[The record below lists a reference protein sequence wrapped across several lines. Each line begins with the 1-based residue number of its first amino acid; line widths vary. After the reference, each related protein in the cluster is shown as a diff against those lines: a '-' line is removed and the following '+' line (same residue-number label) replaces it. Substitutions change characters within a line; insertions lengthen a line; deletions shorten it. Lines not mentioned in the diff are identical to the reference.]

1 MALDSNMTQQGQS
14 VGPAAT
20 QTAVM
25 PPTNQLAMTSSAP
38 LPYTTS
44 GTSQAMASLDQVTGA
59 NSPYLANAHRRGL
72 EVAAT
77 RGGINSS
84 IAAGSSER
92 AALEAAMPLVQQ
104 GLAID
109 QQRQDVV
116 YQDWLSQQNFG
127 RALFGQQ
134 FTSSLSMLNQIH
146 QYALEDP
153 ELYTPEVVSG
163 FSNFFQQN
171 MNDTMQRYFGAARPS
186 V

>member
-1 MALDSNMTQQGQS
+1 MALDFYAAQQGQQ
-14 VGPAAT
+14 VGQP
-20 QTAVM
+20 M
-25 PPTNQLAMTSSAP
+25 PTRP
-38 LPYTTS
+38 S
-44 GTSQAMASLDQVTGA
+44 GTTQVMSSLEQVTGA

-84 IAAGSSER
+84 IAAGSAER

-109 QQRQDVV
+109 QQAQQVQYDN
-116 YQDWLSQQNFG
+116 WLSQQNFG

-134 FTSSLSMLNQIH
+134 FSSSLGMLNQLQ

-153 ELYTPEVVSG
+153 ELYTPEVISG
-163 FSNFFQQN
+163 YSNFFQQN
-171 MNDTMQRYFGAARPS
+171 MNDILQRYFGAPRPS

>member
-1 MALDSNMTQQGQS
+1 MALDFNMMQQGQR
-14 VGPAAT
+14 VGPAVT
-20 QTAVM
+20 QPAVM
-25 PPTNQLAMTSSAP
+25 PPTNQLAMATSAA
-38 LPYTTS
+38 LPRTTS
-44 GTSQAMASLDQVTGA
+44 GTSQAMSSLEQVMGA
-59 NSPYLANAHRRGL
+59 NSPYLANARRRGL

-109 QQRQDVV
+109 QQAQQVQYDN
-116 YQDWLSQQNFG
+116 WLSQQNFG

-134 FTSSLSMLNQIH
+134 FTNSLGMLNQLQ

-153 ELYTPEVVSG
+153 ELYTPEVISG
-163 FSNFFQQN
+163 YSNFFQQN
-171 MNDTMQRYFGAARPS
+171 MNDTMQRYFGAARP
-186 V
+186 

>member
-1 MALDSNMTQQGQS
+1 MALDFNMTQQGH
-14 VGPAAT
+14 
-20 QTAVM
+20 
-25 PPTNQLAMTSSAP
+25 SAP
-38 LPYTTS
+38 LPRTTS
-44 GTSQAMASLDQVTGA
+44 GTNQAMASLDQVTGA
-59 NSPYLANAHRRGL
+59 NSPYLANARRRGL

-109 QQRQDVV
+109 QQAQQVQYDN
-116 YQDWLSQQNFG
+116 WLSQQNFG

-134 FTSSLSMLNQIH
+134 FTNSLGMLNQIQ

-153 ELYTPEVVSG
+153 ELYTPEVISG
-163 FSNFFQQN
+163 YSNFFQQN
-171 MNDTMQRYFGAARPS
+171 MNDILQRYFGASRPS

>member
-1 MALDSNMTQQGQS
+1 MALDFNMTQQGH
-14 VGPAAT
+14 
-20 QTAVM
+20 
-25 PPTNQLAMTSSAP
+25 SAP
-38 LPYTTS
+38 LPHTTS

-59 NSPYLANAHRRGL
+59 NSPYIANARRRGL

-109 QQRQDVV
+109 QQAQQVQYDN
-116 YQDWLSQQNFG
+116 WLSQQNFG

-134 FTSSLSMLNQIH
+134 FTNSLGMLNQIQ

-153 ELYTPEVVSG
+153 ELYTPEVISG
-163 FSNFFQQN
+163 YSNFFQQN
-171 MNDTMQRYFGAARPS
+171 MNDILQRYFGASRPS

>member
-1 MALDSNMTQQGQS
+1 MALDFYATQQAS
-14 VGPAAT
+14 PAIPSP
-20 QTAVM
+20 AV
-25 PPTNQLAMTSSAP
+25 
-38 LPYTTS
+38 S
-44 GTSQAMASLDQVTGA
+44 GTTQVMNSLEQVVGA

-109 QQRQDVV
+109 QQAQQVQYDN
-116 YQDWLSQQNFG
+116 WLSEQNFG

-134 FTSSLSMLNQIH
+134 FSSSLGMLNQIQ

-153 ELYTPEVVSG
+153 ELYTPEVISG

>member
-1 MALDSNMTQQGQS
+1 MALDFNMTQQGH
-14 VGPAAT
+14 
-20 QTAVM
+20 
-25 PPTNQLAMTSSAP
+25 SAP
-38 LPYTTS
+38 LPRTTS

-84 IAAGSSER
+84 IAAGSAER

-109 QQRQDVV
+109 QQAQQVQYDN
-116 YQDWLSQQNFG
+116 WLSQQNFG

-134 FTSSLSMLNQIH
+134 FSSSLGMLNQLQ

-153 ELYTPEVVSG
+153 ELYTPEVISG
-163 FSNFFQQN
+163 YSNFFQQN
-171 MNDTMQRYFGAARPS
+171 MNDTMQRYFGAA
-186 V
+186 

>member
-1 MALDSNMTQQGQS
+1 MALDFNMTQQGH
-14 VGPAAT
+14 
-20 QTAVM
+20 
-25 PPTNQLAMTSSAP
+25 SAP
-38 LPYTTS
+38 LPRTTS

-59 NSPYLANAHRRGL
+59 NSPYLANARRRGL

-109 QQRQDVV
+109 QQAQQVQYDN
-116 YQDWLSQQNFG
+116 WLSQQNFG

-134 FTSSLSMLNQIH
+134 FTNSLGMLNQLQ

-153 ELYTPEVVSG
+153 ELYTPEVISG
-163 FSNFFQQN
+163 FSNFFHQN

>member
-1 MALDSNMTQQGQS
+1 MALDFNMTQQGH
-14 VGPAAT
+14 
-20 QTAVM
+20 
-25 PPTNQLAMTSSAP
+25 SAP
-38 LPYTTS
+38 LPRTTS

-59 NSPYLANAHRRGL
+59 NSPYLANARRRGL

-109 QQRQDVV
+109 QQAQQVQYDN
-116 YQDWLSQQNFG
+116 WLSQQNFG

-134 FTSSLSMLNQIH
+134 FTNSLGMLNQLQ

-153 ELYTPEVVSG
+153 ELYTPEVISG

>member
-1 MALDSNMTQQGQS
+1 MALDFNMTQQGH
-14 VGPAAT
+14 
-20 QTAVM
+20 
-25 PPTNQLAMTSSAP
+25 SAP
-38 LPYTTS
+38 LPHTTS

-59 NSPYLANAHRRGL
+59 NSPYIANARRRGL

-109 QQRQDVV
+109 QQAQQVQYDN
-116 YQDWLSQQNFG
+116 WLAEQNFG

-134 FTSSLSMLNQIH
+134 FSSSLGMLNQIQ

-153 ELYTPEVVSG
+153 ELYTPEVISG

>member
-1 MALDSNMTQQGQS
+1 MALDFNMIQQGMD
-14 VGPAAT
+14 T
-20 QTAVM
+20 
-25 PPTNQLAMTSSAP
+25 P
-38 LPYTTS
+38 LPRQPS
-44 GTSQAMASLDQVTGA
+44 GTSQVMSSLEQVVGA
-59 NSPYLANAHRRGL
+59 NSPYLANARRRGL

-92 AALEAAMPLVQQ
+92 SALEAAAPLVQQ

-109 QQRQDVV
+109 GQARDAE
-116 YQDWLSQQNFG
+116 YNNWLAQQNFG

-134 FTSSLSMLNQIH
+134 FSSSLNMLDRLN

-153 ELYTPEVVSG
+153 ELYTPEITSG
-163 FSNFFQQN
+163 FSNFFQQQT
-171 MNDTMQRYFGAARPS
+171 NDILKRYFGAPRPS

>member
-1 MALDSNMTQQGQS
+1 MALDEQMTQQGQR

-20 QTAVM
+20 QPAVM
-25 PPTNQLAMTSSAP
+25 PPTNQLAMTSSVP
-38 LPYTTS
+38 LPHTTS

-84 IAAGSSER
+84 IAAGSAER
-92 AALEAAMPLVQQ
+92 AALEAAAPLVQQ

-109 QQRQDVV
+109 QQAQQVQYDN
-116 YQDWLSQQNFG
+116 WLSEQNFG
-127 RALFGQQ
+127 RALYGQQ
-134 FTSSLSMLNQIH
+134 FTNSLDMLNQIQ

-153 ELYTPEVVSG
+153 ELYTPEVISG
-163 FSNFFQQN
+163 YSNFFQQN
-171 MNDTMQRYFGAARPS
+171 MNAIMQRYFGAARPS

>member
-1 MALDSNMTQQGQS
+1 MALDFNMTQQGQR
-14 VGPAAT
+14 VGSASALPRPA
-20 QTAVM
+20 V
-25 PPTNQLAMTSSAP
+25 
-38 LPYTTS
+38 S
-44 GTSQAMASLDQVTGA
+44 GTSQAMSSLEQVMGA
-59 NSPYLANAHRRGL
+59 NSPYLANARRRGL

-109 QQRQDVV
+109 QQAQQVQYDN
-116 YQDWLSQQNFG
+116 WLSEQNFG

-134 FTSSLSMLNQIH
+134 FTSSLGMLNQIQ

-153 ELYTPEVVSG
+153 ELYTPEVISG
-163 FSNFFQQN
+163 YSNFFQQN
-171 MNDTMQRYFGAARPS
+171 MNDILQRYFGAARPS

>member
-1 MALDSNMTQQGQS
+1 MALDFYALQQGQ
-14 VGPAAT
+14 
-20 QTAVM
+20 QTPM
-25 PPTNQLAMTSSAP
+25 PRAP
-38 LPYTTS
+38 S
-44 GTSQAMASLDQVTGA
+44 GTSQVMSSLDQVVGA
-59 NSPYLANAHRRGL
+59 NSPYIANAHRRGL

-84 IAAGSSER
+84 IAAGSAER

-109 QQRQDVV
+109 QQAQQVQYDN
-116 YQDWLSQQNFG
+116 WLAEQNFG

-134 FTSSLSMLNQIH
+134 FSSSLGMLNQLQ

-153 ELYTPEVVSG
+153 ELYTPEVISG
-163 FSNFFQQN
+163 YSNFFQQN

>member
-1 MALDSNMTQQGQS
+1 MALDFNMTQQGH
-14 VGPAAT
+14 
-20 QTAVM
+20 
-25 PPTNQLAMTSSAP
+25 SAP
-38 LPYTTS
+38 LPRTTS

-59 NSPYLANAHRRGL
+59 NSPYLANARRRGL

-109 QQRQDVV
+109 QQAQQVQYDN
-116 YQDWLSQQNFG
+116 WLSQQNFG

-134 FTSSLSMLNQIH
+134 FTNSLGMLNQIQ

-153 ELYTPEVVSG
+153 ELYTPEVISG
-163 FSNFFQQN
+163 YSNFFQQN
-171 MNDTMQRYFGAARPS
+171 MNDILQRYFGASRPS